1 MKKYK
6 FRLDTVLR
14 VRRTEEDLAKAEL
27 ARANARVAEAVAMV
41 DARLTHYAALP
52 IAGSGAM
59 GSTATFM
66 ASRFRQDTAAAAVV
80 AAKVA
85 RMAALQD
92 AEAYRM
98 VWSKKATEVSVLERL
113 DERRRTEHELEAA
126 RQADIEVDDIVV
138 GRFGR
143 NPLGSDTL

>member
-1 MKKYK
+1 VKKYR

-27 ARANARVAEAVAMV
+27 ARANARVAEAVARV
-41 DARLTHYAALP
+41 DARLTHYSALP
-52 IAGSGAM
+52 SVGPGAT
-59 GSTATFM
+59 GPTAVFM

-92 AEAYRM
+92 AEAYRLA
-98 VWSKKATEVSVLERL
+98 WSKKATEVQVLERL
-113 DERRRTEHELEAA
+113 DERRRTEHEVEAT
-126 RQADIEVDDIVV
+126 RQADLEVDDIVV
-138 GRFGR
+138 TRFGR
-143 NPLGSDTL
+143 NEGGLV

>member
-41 DARLTHYAALP
+41 DARLTHYSSLP
-52 IAGSGAM
+52 IAGSGAT
-59 GSTATFM
+59 GSTAVFM
-66 ASRFRQDTAAAAVV
+66 ASRFRQDTAARAVV

-85 RMAALQD
+85 RMSALQD
-92 AEAYRM
+92 AEAYRLA
-98 VWSKKATEVSVLERL
+98 WSKKATEVQVLERL
-113 DERRRTEHELEAA
+113 DERRRTEHEWEAA

-138 GRFGR
+138 TRHGRDEGG
-143 NPLGSDTL
+143 LV

>member
-1 MKKYK
+1 VKKYK

-14 VRRTEEDLAKAEL
+14 VRRTEQDLAKAEL

-41 DARLTHYAALP
+41 DARLTHYASLP
-52 IAGSGAM
+52 TAGSGAT
-59 GSTATFM
+59 GSTAVFM

-85 RMAALQD
+85 RMSALQD

-98 VWSKKATEVSVLERL
+98 VWSQKATQVSVLDRL

-143 NPLGSDTL
+143 DNEGRL

>member
-27 ARANARVAEAVAMV
+27 ARANARVAEAVALV

-52 IAGSGAM
+52 VAVGG

-66 ASRFRQDTAAAAVV
+66 SSRFRQDAAARAVV
-80 AAKVA
+80 AAKAA
-85 RMAALQD
+85 RVAALQD
-92 AEAYRM
+92 AEAYRAA
-98 VWSKKATEVSVLERL
+98 WSHKAQQVSVLERL
-113 DERRRTEHELEAA
+113 DDRRRTEHALEAA
-126 RQADIEVDDIVV
+126 RQADLEVDDIVV
-138 GRFGR
+138 TRHGRHEDS
-143 NPLGSDTL
+143 L